1 MNLKPY
7 LLRFWNL
14 WPPLLFSGI
23 KIQHISPD
31 YRLIKVK
38 LKLRFWNANYVGT
51 AFGGSIFAMTDA
63 FFMVM
68 LLKNLGHDYIVWDKA
83 ASIKY
88 LKPGKTDLYVQYRLT
103 QEEVNEIRA
112 ILENQDKMDWERQV
126 AVHDENG
133 EQIANVTRV
142 LYIRKKTE
150 NNFRPDP
157 SRMLPM

>member
-1 MNLKPY
+1 MNLKQH

-31 YRLIKVK
+31 FRHIKVK

-51 AFGGSIFAMTDA
+51 AYGGSIFSMTDA

-68 LLKNLGHDYIVWDKA
+68 LLKNLGNEYIVWDKA

-88 LKPGKTDLYVQYRLT
+88 LKPGKTDLHVEYKVS
-103 QEEVNEIRA
+103 QEDIDA
-112 ILENQDKMDWERQV
+112 IKAYLEAEEKMDWQRQV
-126 AVHDENG
+126 IVHDANG
-133 EQIANVTRV
+133 EHIADVTRI
-142 LYIRKKTE
+142 LYIRKRTK
-150 NNFRPDP
+150 N
-157 SRMLPM
+157 